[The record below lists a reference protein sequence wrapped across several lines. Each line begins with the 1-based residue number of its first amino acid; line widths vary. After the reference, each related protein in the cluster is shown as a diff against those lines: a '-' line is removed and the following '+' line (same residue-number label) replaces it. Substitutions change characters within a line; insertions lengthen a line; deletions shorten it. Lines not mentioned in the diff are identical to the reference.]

1 MKFAKAENILAQLVS
16 FERQMPKELNERNF
30 DLGKLKF
37 FILAM
42 GVDLSAMRFVHVA
55 GSKGKGSVC
64 HLVSDYLFAV
74 GSNVGLFTSPHV
86 LNVRERIVVN
96 GEMVEED
103 LFADEVFDLEI
114 LSEKLGLKLTYFEF
128 LFLVA
133 LKVFQKENVDFVVLE
148 VGLGGRLDATN
159 IVFPEVACITRIEK
173 EHTAIL
179 GESYE
184 EVLSEKLGICKN
196 GVPTVLG
203 SQNDEVLALVKH
215 MLAGREVYFCNDNF
229 SVARMAVKLLGF
241 DVDEVLF
248 HRVCRN
254 FSVLGRFTVRLIEGR
269 KVVFDIAHTKESM
282 KMLVDRLIAE
292 FGNIEFKVLFS
303 CLKDK
308 DVEGMMGE
316 LKRLNADFVFCG
328 CDELRGRDPIDLRQ
342 IFGGEGEVFEDSLEA
357 YKAVFSRIKKD
368 QVLVVTGSNF
378 LVAQVLSKL

>member
-16 FERQMPKELNERNF
+16 FERQMPKELNEQNF

-37 FILAM
+37 FLLAM
-42 GVDLSAMRFVHVA
+42 GVDLNAMRFVHVA

-64 HLVSDYLFAV
+64 HLVSDYLIAV
-74 GSNVGLFTSPHV
+74 GCKVGLFTSPHV
-86 LNVRERIVVN
+86 LSVRERIVVN

-103 LFADEVFDLEI
+103 LFADEVFDLKV
-114 LSEKLGLKLTYFEF
+114 LSEKLSLQLTYFEF

-133 LKVFQKENVDFVVLE
+133 LKVFQKQNLDFVVLE

-159 IVFPEVACITRIEK
+159 IVFPEVTCITRIEK

-184 EVLSEKLGICKN
+184 EILSEKLGICKN

-203 SQNDEVLALVKH
+203 SQNDEVLSLVKY

-254 FSVLGRFTVRLIEGR
+254 FSVLGRFTVRFIEGR
-269 KVVFDIAHTKESM
+269 KVIFDIAHTKESM

-292 FGNIEFKVLFS
+292 FGNVEFKVLFS

-308 DVEGMMGE
+308 DVEGMVGE

-342 IFGGEGEVFEDSLEA
+342 IFDVEAEVFESPFEA
-357 YKAVFSRIKKD
+357 YESAFSVIKKD